1 MGVGFSELFAGDK
14 PLIKIRCVF
23 INRSN
28 NVKVGEDDVDS
39 GSASI
44 DTDTDADADDY
55 RSVGCIQWRRK
66 ERMRTCMV
74 VENENV

>member
-14 PLIKIRCVF
+14 PLIKFSCVF

-28 NVKVGEDDVDS
+28 DVVVGEDAVDS
-39 GSASI
+39 GAASI
-44 DTDTDADADDY
+44 ATDTDVGY

-66 ERMRTCMV
+66 ENMRTSMV

>member
-1 MGVGFSELFAGDK
+1 MGVGFSELLGGDK
-14 PLIKIRCVF
+14 PLIKVRCVF

-28 NVKVGEDDVDS
+28 DVVVGEDDVDS
-39 GSASI
+39 GCANI
-44 DTDTDADADDY
+44 DTDTDAGY

-66 ERMRTCMV
+66 EKMRTSMV